1 MNRHQKKVLAL
12 AGAVANLSFSIAVA
26 GVATFAWFSNN
37 RTVSATGM
45 SVRSTGKNIE
55 FSYTILKYN
64 DDLKKGEAY
73 YNDPSKFV
81 LPDYDQ
87 YIRARNVY
95 SNIVIRADLTFNNT
109 LNTANNEIFIDI
121 KKDENSTLKSGDV
134 IRLLTSNV
142 IQFKCIATSYT
153 LNTEEQPTVIPV
165 GISEVQGSYKDVED
179 AEYRTA
185 IQYFASRKTPTTFI
199 SLMNGQPVDPENG
212 NTIRLVPELFNVGII
227 KHAVIYLE
235 CSYNEKLVDGFVA
248 DHPDGSIHDLEG
260 DIKTIEFGVHS
271 VENSQ
276 FGQTSTGKYLKMTE
290 YGGSYDGV
298 YLPAYIVS
306 ESKQALDGKKT
317 TGAEAIGISSGI
329 NTNNNQLN
337 IGVYTST
344 DYQSV
349 YASDRI
355 DDAAFEF
362 DRKEGTFKSDNGHY
376 IGNNTTD
383 DGIIS
388 STNDENLHN
397 SLTYSNGN
405 ANIKSSVNSSRQL
418 KYDTAN
424 SKFAYFNDASNNDI
438 ELYRYHENAVVSAS
452 LTGFVVTGPTGA
464 NAQYSVGEYFT
475 LNGVS
480 CVATYTRPNNHTFT
494 VNVTS
499 ICTYTTVGEGTLIPG
514 KTQFE
519 STNNNKV
526 INVSYE
532 DRGET
537 KVGSYN
543 ISVIAD
549 VLQYIEISSPATHT
563 TFTRGDPFDI
573 SGLVVTGT
581 FDIAGV
587 VDVTSECVFYI
598 GGNTYL
604 PNQALNVGGNN
615 LVVTI
620 HYGGTSTLGDF
631 YSDKTYKITVYNFQV
646 NITESNKLIDNGSSF
661 TLHVDFNGH
670 LDWSIISDTNSVSFS
685 SSELDVE
692 ETTAYTGSNYE
703 MQSTTITIYGRA
715 PGLATVRATI
725 NGTSLHDDCIIR
737 VRSATATSATYT
749 VASKTT
755 VTTTGTVPQDSSAT
769 YHQSYNTAGQMTD
782 GNGVELELTGYDGYK
797 IVGIKLNMK
806 SNSSKG
812 KGYFTA
818 DVNNSVIASIG
829 SSTDSKG
836 FNEADWHGSW
846 STEYVDV
853 EPCVYVDKVIGTGE
867 KVSLVIQATE
877 SSLYIYSFTI
887 YYEQGEVAA
896 VTSLV
901 IKDGDTTITNENPKV
916 ITSGSLDYEWTPNAI
931 VTYEDNSHNS
941 LVTWEILSGTGI
953 SIVNSTTGKVKIT
966 TETGTATIKAT
977 TVGMNSL
984 GQHVEAQYTINWSG
998 LHLVLQSISITG
1010 QQVTFNVG
1018 DTFTLGAN
1026 AVVTATYTNGSTDDV
1041 TGSQNL
1047 THTTPDMSISGPK
1060 TITITYVEGGVTVTT
1075 SYSINVRPAN
1085 VVDYTITFYNNPG
1098 NSDSAEISA
1107 TGFFTYST
1115 ASYTLVEQGQNG
1127 LFEND
1132 AVEESKCYASRGLK
1146 MGSGSASGYFVA
1158 TPLTAAKYNI
1168 IAITINSTQ
1177 YGSDNGKLVL
1187 TLDGTQITNNITP
1200 GTSYTYQP
1208 NNAISSIEEF
1218 KLGTTANRAYINSIT
1233 FTIDTSLPIPKTLSS
1248 IAVKTPPTTTTYT
1261 TGDYFNPAG
1270 LEITLSYSDGT
1281 TDDVTYAN
1289 HETDFTFS
1297 PALDAALTTSNT
1309 EVTITYGGK
1318 SCTQE
1323 ITVNSGGDPVLV
1335 QKTVTLTFT
1344 SACSGSG
1351 TDDKGNTWTVTS
1363 DAAESTYDGTK
1374 GIHYGTGS
1382 KAVSYI
1388 NLTTTITCVKIT
1400 SVVVNCSGAS
1410 GTAGQVSVTIGN
1422 ASFGGAAQNI
1432 TASAAN
1438 YTFTGEASGAII
1450 VSITQAS
1457 AKKAL
1462 YCKQIVVTY
1471 WVYE

>member
-1 MNRHQKKVLAL
+1 MNRHQKKVLTL
-12 AGAVANLSFSIAVA
+12 AGAIANLSFSIAVA

-45 SVRSTGKNIE
+45 TLRSTNKDIE

-87 YIRARNVY
+87 YIKARNVY

-142 IQFKCIATSYT
+142 VQFKCIATSYT
-153 LNTEEQPTVIPV
+153 LSTDEQPTVIPV

-212 NTIRLVPELFNVGII
+212 NIIRLIPELFNVGII
-227 KHAVIYLE
+227 KSAVIYLE
-235 CSYNEKLVDGFVA
+235 CSYNEKLVDGFVN
-248 DHPDGSIHDLEG
+248 DHPDGSIHDLVG
-260 DIKTIEFGVHS
+260 DIETIEFGFHR

-306 ESKQALDGKKT
+306 DNKQALDGKKT
-317 TGAEAIGISSGI
+317 TGSEAVGISSGI
-329 NTNNNQLN
+329 NTSNNQLN
-337 IGVYTST
+337 IGIYTSSNN
-344 DYQSV
+344 QSV

-388 STNDENLHN
+388 NTNDENLHN
-397 SLTYSNGN
+397 SLSYSNGN
-405 ANIKSSVNSSRQL
+405 ANIQPSDNSSRQL
-418 KYDTAN
+418 KYDIAN
-424 SKFAYFNDASNNDI
+424 SKFAYFSNASNEEI

-452 LTGFVVTGPTGA
+452 LTGFVVTGPTGV
-464 NAQYSVGEYFT
+464 NAQYSVGEYFS

-480 CVATYTRPNNHTFT
+480 CIATYTRPNNETFT
-494 VNVTS
+494 INVTS
-499 ICTYTTVGEGTLIPG
+499 ICTYTTVGEGILKPG
-514 KTQFE
+514 QTQFE
-519 STNNNKV
+519 STSNNKV
-526 INVSYE
+526 ITVTYS

-537 KVGSYN
+537 LTGSYT
-543 ISVIAD
+543 ISIIAD
-549 VLQYIEISSPATHT
+549 VLQYIEISSPATYT
-563 TFTRGDPFDI
+563 TFTRGDQFDI

-581 FDIAGV
+581 FNIAGV

-604 PNQALNVGGNN
+604 PGQALNVGGNN

-620 HYGGTSTLGDF
+620 HYDGTSTLGDF

-646 NITESNKLIDNGSSF
+646 DINESNKLINNGSSF

-692 ETTAYTGSNYE
+692 ETTTYTGSNYD
-703 MQSTTITIYGRA
+703 MQSATITIYGRA
-715 PGLATVRATI
+715 PGLATIRATI
-725 NGTSLHDDCIIR
+725 NGTSLHDDCVIR

-749 VASKTT
+749 ITSKTT
-755 VTTTGTVPQDSSAT
+755 VETTGTVPQDSSAT
-769 YHQSYNTAGQMTD
+769 YYQSYGTVSQMTD
-782 GNGVELELTGYDGYK
+782 GNGVELELSGYDGYK
-797 IVGIKLNMK
+797 IVGITLNMK

-829 SSTDSKG
+829 SSTDPKG
-836 FNEADWHGSW
+836 FDESDWYGSW
-846 STEYVDV
+846 STSYVDV
-853 EPCVYVDKVIGTGE
+853 EPCVYVDKIVGTGE
-867 KVSLVIQATE
+867 KVTLQIQATE
-877 SSLYIYSFTI
+877 SSLYISSFTI

-901 IKDGDTTITNENPKV
+901 IKDGDTTISNQNPKE

-931 VTYEDNSHNS
+931 VTYEDNSQNS
-941 LVTWEILSGTGI
+941 LVTWEILSGSGI
-953 SIVNSTTGKVKIT
+953 SIVNSTTGKIKIT

-998 LHLVLQSISITG
+998 LHLVLQSISISG

-1041 TGSQNL
+1041 TSSQNL
-1047 THTTPDMSISGPK
+1047 THTTPDMSVSGPK
-1060 TITITYVEGGVTVTT
+1060 TITITYVEGDVTVTT

-1098 NSDSAEISA
+1098 ENDSNEITA
-1107 TGFFTYST
+1107 NGFFTYST
-1115 ASYTLVEQGQNG
+1115 ASYTLVDNND
-1127 LFEND
+1127 LFEDD
-1132 AVEESKCYASRGLK
+1132 AVSVSKCYASRGLK
-1146 MGSGSASGYFVA
+1146 MGSSSAVGYFAA
-1158 TPLTAAKYNI
+1158 TPLAAAKYNVI
-1168 IAITINSTQ
+1168 SITINSAQ
-1177 YGSDNGKLVL
+1177 YGSDTGKLKL
-1187 TLDGTQITNNITP
+1187 SLDGEQITNSITP
-1200 GTSYTYQP
+1200 GTSYTYTP
-1208 NNAISSIEEF
+1208 ENAIQVIDEF
-1218 KLGTTANRAYINSIT
+1218 KLETTSKRAYVNSIT
-1233 FTIDTSLPIPKTLSS
+1233 FTIDTSLPIAKVLSS
-1248 IAVKTPPTTTTYT
+1248 IAIKTAPTKVDYT
-1261 TGDYFNPAG
+1261 AGEYFDPSG
-1270 LEITLSYSDGT
+1270 LEITLTYNDNTTEDVSYSG
-1281 TDDVTYAN
+1281 
-1289 HETDFTFS
+1289 HESLFTFD
-1297 PALDAALTTSNT
+1297 PTTST
-1309 EVTITYGGK
+1309 ALKTSDESITITYGGK
-1318 SCTQE
+1318 TCSQA
-1323 ITVNSGGDPVLV
+1323 ITVTGLAGEV
-1335 QKTVTLTFT
+1335 TATLTFT
-1344 SACSGSG
+1344 AKCNGSG
-1351 TDDKGNTWTVTS
+1351 TDDDGNSWLITS
-1363 DAAESTYDGTK
+1363 DANESTFDSTR

-1382 KAVSYI
+1382 ASVLYI
-1388 NLTTTITCVKIT
+1388 QLETTDITGTVT
-1400 SVVVNCSGAS
+1400 QVTVYCSGAGNPTLS
-1410 GTAGQVSVTIGN
+1410 CTIAGVALDTAKTNIENGSAPTAYTFNGSQVCGTTDAIVIRLYK
-1422 ASFGGAAQNI
+1422 
-1432 TASAAN
+1432 SAAA
-1438 YTFTGEASGAII
+1438 T
-1450 VSITQAS
+1450 
-1457 AKKAL
+1457 KAL
-1462 YCKQIVVTY
+1462 YVKQIIVTY
-1471 WVYE
+1471 TPS